1 MAPKPSNR
9 TLRVRGI
16 SCETPVDRLAA
27 LIDPAHSTPSHRSF
41 RNLFTSS
48 ATSTPDQPT
57 YSFAQQD
64 AFMTSTVS
72 FATADIKVK
81 MVKQLADKHPK
92 WQIDD
97 NFAGLTV
104 LSAPD
109 NADIE

>member
-1 MAPKPSNR
+1 
-9 TLRVRGI
+9 
-16 SCETPVDRLAA
+16 
-27 LIDPAHSTPSHRSF
+27 
-41 RNLFTSS
+41 
-48 ATSTPDQPT
+48 
-57 YSFAQQD
+57 
-64 AFMTSTVS
+64 MTSTVS